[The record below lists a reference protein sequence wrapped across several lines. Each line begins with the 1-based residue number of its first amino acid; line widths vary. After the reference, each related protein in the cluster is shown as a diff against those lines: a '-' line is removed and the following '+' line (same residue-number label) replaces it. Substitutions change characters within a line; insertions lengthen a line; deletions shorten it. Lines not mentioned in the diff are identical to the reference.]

1 MLGLPATSNLTS
13 DAIKFNAVA
22 YPPSLITVCKIVN
35 RLNWACYCWSASPR
49 SWRWRIQREHRS
61 PRDGSGSI

>member
-1 MLGLPATSNLTS
+1 VENQASLRLAQEGRFGFAGGNLGAMLGLPATSNLTS

-35 RLNWACYCWSASPR
+35 RLN
-49 SWRWRIQREHRS
+49 
-61 PRDGSGSI
+61 